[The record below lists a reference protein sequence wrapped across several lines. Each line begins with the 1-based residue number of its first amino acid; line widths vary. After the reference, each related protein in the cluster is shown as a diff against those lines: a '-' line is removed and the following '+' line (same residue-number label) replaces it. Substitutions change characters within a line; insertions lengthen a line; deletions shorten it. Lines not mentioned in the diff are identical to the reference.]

1 MSGNSVWRPLHE
13 ELARW
18 QEAGK
23 VARFWW
29 RDDDAI
35 EPTAAL
41 DRLLGLANAHETPLT
56 VAVVPAKTG
65 PALSERLS
73 AASGVSVAV
82 HGWSHE
88 NHAPPQEKKQ
98 ELGGH
103 RLAEAVLGELY
114 SGFLTLQRLHPARFI
129 PMLVP
134 PWNRIDGSLVSK
146 LPALGFECM
155 SAFGRAAEEASIPLL
170 NTHIDVMG
178 RGADRKGPRV
188 GKPHDELVSELV
200 TELQDRFEGRHE
212 PVGLLTHHLAHDA
225 TAWKFT
231 EGFLAETADHPAIAW
246 KPATALVKD
255 QMSTT

>member
-1 MSGNSVWRPLHE
+1 MSGSSTWKPLRE

-18 QEAGK
+18 REAGR

-41 DRLLGLANAHETPLT
+41 DRLLGLSSAHETPVT
-56 VAVVPAKTG
+56 VAVIPAKTG
-65 PALSERLS
+65 PALSQRLS
-73 AASGVSVAV
+73 GASGVSVAV

-88 NHAPPQEKKQ
+88 NYAPPQEKKQ

-114 SGFLTLQRLHPARFI
+114 DGFLTLHRLHPARFI

-134 PWNRIDGSLVSK
+134 PWNRIDGSLVPK

-155 SAFGRAAEEASIPLL
+155 STFGRASAEAAIPLL
-170 NTHIDVMG
+170 NTHIDIMG
-178 RGADRKGPRV
+178 RRADGRGPRV
-188 GKPHDELVSELV
+188 GRPHDEIVSELV
-200 TELQDRFEGRHE
+200 GELQDRFEGRNE
-212 PVGLLTHHLAHDA
+212 PVGLLTHHLAHDE

-231 EGFLAETADHPAIAW
+231 EAFLSEANSHQAILW
-246 KPATALVKD
+246 KPAAELLKD